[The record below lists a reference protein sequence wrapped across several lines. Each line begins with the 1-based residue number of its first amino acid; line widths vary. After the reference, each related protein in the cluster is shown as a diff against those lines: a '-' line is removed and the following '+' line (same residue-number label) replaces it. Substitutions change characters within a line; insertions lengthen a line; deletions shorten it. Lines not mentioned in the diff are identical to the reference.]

1 MEHTVRKALKNI
13 PIKDSLITIT
23 LSPCDRIESF
33 TNMRGLQLVLLHPDH
48 LTI

>member
-13 PIKDSLITIT
+13 PIKDSSITRT